1 MKKIL
6 VLGAGQ
12 STAYLIPF
20 LLEGAQQHDWF
31 ITVGD
36 VSRDSAA
43 ARVGGHPRGEAIY
56 FDVNDAELRS
66 AHIKESDLIVNMLP
80 PTFQH
85 VVGWDC
91 VANGAHMITASYED
105 IRMKDLDMDANRR
118 GVLILNEM
126 GLDPGIDH
134 MSAMEIIADI
144 RERGGRVV
152 SFKSYGAGLPAPD
165 ADINPLRY
173 AITWNPRNI
182 VMAGEWGATYLVDGK
197 VKMIPSQEV
206 FRRTWS
212 VEIDGIG
219 QLEAYPNRDS
229 LYYRHLFGLNDVHTM
244 IRGTMRY
251 PGWCET
257 WLQIVRLGLPN
268 ETMRIPDLERLTY
281 RDITEMCIPIHL
293 GDGKLKARVADY
305 LKINPT
311 GQIMQN
317 IEWLGLFS
325 DESVPAGAVTVSEVM
340 IDLLRRK
347 LALPQDERD
356 MIVIM
361 HEIEARF
368 PEEDGRGE
376 RITSTLVQFGEPGG
390 TTAMSKTVGLPA
402 AIAATLLLTGEIGLS
417 GCQLPTH
424 TDVYTRVLE
433 ELRKLGIEFK
443 VSVEELD

>member
-31 ITVGD
+31 VTVGD

-56 FDVNDAELRS
+56 FDVNDAELRL
-66 AHIKESDLIVNMLP
+66 AHIKQSDLVVNMLP

-144 RERGGRVV
+144 RERGGHVE
-152 SFKSYGAGLPAPD
+152 SFKSYGCGLPAPD
-165 ADINPLRY
+165 SDVNPLRY
-173 AITWNPRNI
+173 AITWNPRNV

-197 VKMIPSQEV
+197 VKIIPSHEV
-206 FRRTWS
+206 FQRTWP

-229 LYYRHLFGLNDVHTM
+229 LYYWHLLGLKHVHTM

-268 ETMRIPDLERLTY
+268 ETMRIPDVESLTY
-281 RDITEMCIPIHL
+281 RDVTEMFLPSHL
-293 GDGKLKARVADY
+293 GDGKLEARVADY

-311 GQIMQN
+311 GKIMQN

-325 DESVPAGAVTVSEVM
+325 DEPVPAGATTIAEVM
-340 IDLLRRK
+340 IELLRRK

-368 PEEDGRGE
+368 PNEDNKGE
-376 RITSTLVQFGEPGG
+376 RVTSTLVQFGDPGG
-390 TTAMSKTVGLPA
+390 ATAMSKTVGLPA
-402 AIAATLLLTGEIGLS
+402 GIATTLLLTGKIGLT

-424 TDVYTRVLE
+424 PEVYTSVLE
-433 ELRKLGIEFK
+433 ELRKLGMEFK
-443 VSVEELD
+443 SSVEEMD